1 MASCEHIPSFV
12 FHESRVTQLLCVH
25 ERARR
30 RSDAVTLFWACSR
43 GGWVVAVQSGCTY
56 QDRARSG
63 TTKGTGL
70 GRTGLHLIPSTLE
83 DPCKRFSLLCESF
96 WVRKWGCERWHLQR
110 PARAPESVC
119 VPRRQSG
126 EKSRGKWP
134 TLSAASISI
143 ARLGL
148 FKVHISHRCR
158 CQWTLQQFHFPLQ
171 GRLLWH
177 KAPLIRK
184 KKNNKKNKL
193 TVPRGAREDEK
204 FLIWTRSLKE
214 EKY

>member
-43 GGWVVAVQSGCTY
+43 GGWVAAVQSGCTH

-63 TTKGTGL
+63 TTKGTDENGGL
-70 GRTGLHLIPSTLE
+70 GRT
-83 DPCKRFSLLCESF
+83 DPVRSCVNVFEYENGDVNDDISASP
-96 WVRKWGCERWHLQR
+96 WVRLCATETKWREERRKVANLACRINLHC
-110 PARAPESVC
+110 PAR
-119 VPRRQSG
+119 
-126 EKSRGKWP
+126 
-134 TLSAASISI
+134 
-143 ARLGL
+143 
-148 FKVHISHRCR
+148 
-158 CQWTLQQFHFPLQ
+158 PLQ
-171 GRLLWH
+171 SAHTSQIPLPVDSTTVSLSSSRTTAVTKRLLSE
-177 KAPLIRK
+177 KN
-184 KKNNKKNKL
+184 NNKKNKL

>member
-1 MASCEHIPSFV
+1 MVASCEDIPSFV

-43 GGWVVAVQSGCTY
+43 GGWVAAVQSGCTH

-63 TTKGTGL
+63 TTKGTDENGGL
-70 GRTGLHLIPSTLE
+70 GRTDPVRSGSRVQAIVALVWTFLST
-83 DPCKRFSLLCESF
+83 KMGTWTMTS
-96 WVRKWGCERWHLQR
+96 Q
-110 PARAPESVC
+110 RAPECVC

-126 EKSRGKWP
+126 EKSGGKWP
-134 TLSAASISI
+134 TLPAASISI

-148 FKVHISHRCR
+148 FKVHIRHRSR

-171 GRLLWH
+171 GLLLWQS
-177 KAPLIRK
+177 ASYQK
-184 KKNNKKNKL
+184 KTTTKRTN
-193 TVPRGAREDEK
+193 
-204 FLIWTRSLKE
+204 
-214 EKY
+214 